1 MCDTVPSQDYRS
13 VLLENITRED
23 LKCAIHTST
32 YYVYGHISMKQP
44 WIYVTEY
51 REDIKEIHIT
61 TNYLTFN
68 NSRFSTIVFCSKP
81 VIPKPTVRSTVLGE
95 GTNST
100 RLFTPR
106 ETKALASLKFI
117 NYRGRG

>member
-1 MCDTVPSQDYRS
+1 
-13 VLLENITRED
+13 
-23 LKCAIHTST
+23 
-32 YYVYGHISMKQP
+32 MKQP

-100 RLFTPR
+100 WLFTPR
-106 ETKALASLKFI
+106 ETKALAKSKVHQLSRAWVTNSVGWVVILTDLK
-117 NYRGRG
+117 NMADCHE